1 MQCGLFPFFL
11 CLQPGFGQTEITR
24 YSVVEVLGSNMTV
37 FRIHPTLGNLSVSGV
52 LTDERYLIVVAAYN
66 GEASTTTVTTVYVNF
81 RPVFASSSFE
91 ATVNVSDVAIGDSIG
106 AVSCTDKNSRDT
118 LNGNLTLQL
127 ELQNVNSSY
136 FSIMP
141 NGTVVINGDPRSL
154 VAQGYS
160 SIRGYIN
167 CTDQGQPES
176 LSSTLMVSISLQ
188 GMLSHYIYCYDFLH
202 YICMCILFKLYS
214 KQWEYKLL

>member
-1 MQCGLFPFFL
+1 MFQ
-11 CLQPGFGQTEITR
+11 
-24 YSVVEVLGSNMTV
+24 
-37 FRIHPTLGNLSVSGV
+37 IHPTLGNLSVSGV

-66 GEASTTTVTTVYVNF
+66 GEASTTTVTTVYINF
-81 RPVFASSSFE
+81 RPVFASSRFE
-91 ATVNVSDVAIGDSIG
+91 ATVNVSDVAVGDSIG

-127 ELQNVNSSY
+127 ELLNVNSSY

-154 VAQGYS
+154 LALGYS

-167 CTDQGQPES
+167 CTDQGEPES

-188 GMLSHYIYCYDFLH
+188 GMLFYYTVMISCIIYVCVFYMNYVCVYLDYMNYIASSGSMNYCSCLH
-202 YICMCILFKLYS
+202 AYTDPISGLS
-214 KQWEYKLL
+214 RHHDQ